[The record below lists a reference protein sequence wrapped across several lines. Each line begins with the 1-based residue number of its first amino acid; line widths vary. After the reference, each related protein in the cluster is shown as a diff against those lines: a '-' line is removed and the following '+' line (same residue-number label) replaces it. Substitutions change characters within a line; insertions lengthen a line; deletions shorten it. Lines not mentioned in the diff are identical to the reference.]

1 MDRWQIVFHRA
12 SPLFD
17 NAYFIATGRVMPM
30 VEACCIYMKIWAG
43 FPKVPKENQPLEI
56 LAYTG
61 TDRIGFVPSPL
72 MGSIR
77 LFASRMWK
85 GSCAHSRFYR

>member
-1 MDRWQIVFHRA
+1 
-12 SPLFD
+12 
-17 NAYFIATGRVMPM
+17 MPM

-61 TDRIGFVPSPL
+61 TDRIGFVPSPQWA
-72 MGSIR
+72 
-77 LFASRMWK
+77 ASAFCEPDVER
-85 GSCAHSRFYR
+85 